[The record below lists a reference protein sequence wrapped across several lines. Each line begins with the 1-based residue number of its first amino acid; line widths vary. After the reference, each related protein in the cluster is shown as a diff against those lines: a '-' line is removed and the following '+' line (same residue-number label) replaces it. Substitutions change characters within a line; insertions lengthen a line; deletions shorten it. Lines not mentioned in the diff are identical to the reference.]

1 MSKKTIEHAVDV
13 LRDMKEEIYGEFI
26 KDSFIFRSFDFEKA
40 RETGFAVSLTLST
53 KYDYPSTILE
63 KWRKRLEA
71 EYYVVSMNRNQLEIT
86 FNVMY

>member
-53 KYDYPSTILE
+53 GDGFHSTILE
-63 KWRKRLEA
+63 MWRKWLEA
-71 EYYVVSMNRNQLEIT
+71 EEYVVSVSQNQLRIT